1 MADDAQPLPPY
12 RDTALPLAERAR
24 DLLSRLDLAEK
35 VAFLHQRVPAVPR
48 LGLDEFR
55 TGTEALHG
63 VAWLGTAT
71 TFPQPVGLAATWDT
85 DLLTEIGAA
94 VGTEVRA
101 KHAAD
106 PTVSLN
112 VWAPVVNPLRHPRW
126 GRNEEG
132 WSEDPHLTARF
143 AGAYARGLRGDHPVY
158 WRTVP
163 TLKHLLAYGNE
174 TDRAVTSAQLP
185 PRALHEY
192 ELPAFTGPVADRVVG
207 AVMPS
212 YNLVNGRPTHVSG
225 DLIDALRDATDGS
238 LLFVSDAGAPTNL
251 VDAERYH
258 DDHARAAAAAI
269 RAGVDSFTDHDADSS
284 VTVGRVTAALDAGL
298 LDEADV
304 DRAVLR
310 QLELRLA
317 TGELDPDLDPWSGI
331 GADSLDLPEHRTLA
345 RRAASAGVV
354 VLENDGVLPL
364 RDGTRIAVVGPHAD
378 QVCTDW
384 YSGTP
389 PYTVSIAQALTERF
403 GADRVV
409 VVDGADRVALRS
421 TTTGRYVRP
430 ADDGVLAADSPDAG
444 DDTHVDVTSWG
455 EGIRTLRSRRT
466 GRLWT
471 GGRWILRADADRV
484 GGWVVQESFRLQDN
498 GDDTVSLQHI
508 ASGRWVVV
516 QRDGGVLVTD
526 GLTPQQAE
534 RFALR
539 TVHAGHERA
548 AAAARDADVVVLAV
562 GNDPHLLGRETE
574 DRPHLRLPLPQAE
587 LVRAVH
593 DANATTVLA
602 VVSSYPYVLGDL
614 GETSSAVVWSS
625 HGGQELGHGL
635 VDVLTG
641 DVEPTGRL
649 AQGWPADETHVG
661 DLLDYDVVGGGLTYW
676 YAPHAARW
684 PVGHGL
690 TYSGVEYLGL
700 TVDLP
705 DDDVV
710 DGSTVTARVIV
721 QNTGTRVADEVVQVY
736 AAAPGHRLAYPR
748 RRLVAFRRVRLE
760 PGATAEVAL
769 DVAVADL
776 AVWDVTTG
784 GFVVEPGGYELHA
797 GTSSGDL
804 RLVADL
810 KVGGTPVAP
819 RTLLDGWVRALD
831 HDERHDV
838 RLVPRDLD
846 TGTAVAVAPGAR
858 TGWVLLRDTDLHGV
872 SGLSLTVARTEP
884 GPAAVHVEVLEGRRW
899 SRVATASVPDGGD
912 RWTWHE
918 VAVTTDVALPTWG
931 TTDVRLV
938 LDGPARVAEVRG
950 TRAS

>member
-1 MADDAQPLPPY
+1 MADDVQPLPPY

-24 DLLSRLDLAEK
+24 DLLGRLELAEK

-48 LGLDEFR
+48 LGLAEFR

-85 DLLTEIGAA
+85 ELVREVGEA

-101 KHAAD
+101 KHAQD

-112 VWAPVVNPLRHPRW
+112 VWAPVVNPLRHPAW

-132 WSEDPHLTARF
+132 WSEDPHLTATL
-143 AGAYARGLRGDHPVY
+143 ATAYARGLRGDHPVY

-192 ELPAFTGPVADRVVG
+192 ELPAFLGPVAAGVVG

-225 DLIDALRDATDGS
+225 ELIDALRDAAPGS

-251 VDAERYH
+251 VTAERYH
-258 DDHARAAAAAI
+258 ADHTTAAAAAI

-284 VTVGRVTAALDAGL
+284 VSIARITAALDAGL

-317 TGELDPDLDPWSGI
+317 TGELDPDLDPWAGI
-331 GADSLDLPEHRTLA
+331 GAEALDAPGHRELA
-345 RRAASAGVV
+345 RRASAAGVV
-354 VLENDGVLPL
+354 ILENDGVLPL
-364 RDGTRIAVVGPHAD
+364 REGTRVAVVGPHAD

-389 PYTVSIAQALTERF
+389 PYTVTIAQALAERY
-403 GADRVV
+403 GAGHVT

-430 ADDGVLAADSPDAG
+430 ADDGVLVADATTAAE
-444 DDTHVDVTSWG
+444 DTHVDLTSWG
-455 EGIRTLRSRRT
+455 EGIRTLRACRT
-466 GRLWT
+466 GLLWS
-471 GGRWILRADADRV
+471 GSRWILHADASRV
-484 GGWVVQESFRLQDN
+484 GGWVVQESFRVHDN
-498 GDDTVSLQHI
+498 GDDTVSVQHVG
-508 ASGRWVVV
+508 SGRWLVV
-516 QRDGGVLVTD
+516 QRDGGVLVAD
-526 GLTPQQAE
+526 APTPQQAE
-534 RFALR
+534 RFTVR

-574 DRPHLRLPLPQAE
+574 DRPGLTLPLPQAE
-587 LVRAVH
+587 LTRTVL
-593 DANATTVLA
+593 DTGTPTVLA

-614 GETSSAVVWSS
+614 GDAAAAVVWSA
-625 HGGQELGHGL
+625 HAGQELGHGL
-635 VDVLTG
+635 VDVLSG
-641 DVEPTGRL
+641 DVEPAGRL
-649 AQGWPADETHVG
+649 AQSWPADESHAG
-661 DLLDYDVVGGGLTYW
+661 DLLCYDVVSGGLTYW

-684 PVGHGL
+684 PFGHGRS
-690 TYSGVEYLGL
+690 YASVEYLGL
-700 TVDLP
+700 TLDAP
-705 DDDVV
+705 DGDAVAS
-710 DGSTVTARVIV
+710 STVTARVIV
-721 QNTGTRVADEVVQVY
+721 QNTGARPADEVVQLY
-736 AAAPGHRLAYPR
+736 AAAPGHRLPVPH
-748 RRLVAFRRVRLE
+748 RRLVAHRRVRLE
-760 PGATAEVAL
+760 PGETAEVTL
-769 DVAVADL
+769 DVAVQDL
-776 AVWDVTTG
+776 AVWDVTSAS
-784 GFVVEPGGYELHA
+784 FVVEPGGYELHA
-797 GTSSGDL
+797 GSSSGDL
-804 RLVADL
+804 PLVADL
-810 KVGGTPVAP
+810 KVAGAPVPP
-819 RTLLDGWVRALD
+819 RTLLDGWVRAVD

-846 TGTAVAVAPGAR
+846 AGTAVAVAPGAR
-858 TGWVLLRDTDLHGV
+858 SGWVLLRDVDLHGV
-872 SGLSLTVARTEP
+872 HGVELTVGRTEP
-884 GPAAVHVEVLEGRRW
+884 GPASVHVEVLEGRRW
-899 SRVATASVPDGGD
+899 ERVATAAVPDGG
-912 RWTWHE
+912 RWEWHD
-918 VAVTTDVALPTWG
+918 VAVAPAVALPTWG
-931 TTDVRLV
+931 ATDVRLV
-938 LDGPARVAEVRG
+938 LAGPVRVGEVRG
-950 TRAS
+950 TRAG